1 VIPDF
6 AASSLWLIALVF
18 GGSAATVWVAGSKL
32 AGYANVLADRTGI
45 GKAFTGL
52 VLLGG
57 VTSLPEA
64 AVSVTAAIDG
74 DAALAINNLLGG
86 VTMQVT
92 ILAAADLLVL
102 RAITTVVV
110 QPAVILQGAF
120 GVLMLTVVAVA
131 IGIGDIG
138 VAGVGLASLALVVL
152 TATGVWMAKAD
163 ENLPGWTPVNRPSP
177 DTPAPPRSSES
188 TRQMRLTGLV
198 GRIAVAGVVVLL
210 AGVLLARTA
219 EAIAEQ
225 TGLGSSFV
233 GAVLVAISTS
243 LPEISTVLAAI
254 RLGQYGMA
262 FSDIFGTNL
271 FDIALIFVVDAFYT
285 GQPVLLEVGNFSL
298 FAALLGAAATLVYI
312 IGLIERRDG
321 ALPRIGYD
329 SVAVTTL
336 YLCGLVVMYRLR

>member
-1 VIPDF
+1 MIPDF
-6 AASSLWLIALVF
+6 VALPLWLTAIVF
-18 GGSAATVWVAGSKL
+18 GAAAAVVWLAGSRL
-32 AGYANVLADRTGI
+32 AGYANVLADHTGI

-64 AVSVTAAIDG
+64 AVSVTAAMDG

-92 ILAAADLLVL
+92 ILAAGDLLVR

-120 GVLMLTVVAVA
+120 GVLMLTIVAAAVA
-131 IGIGDIG
+131 IGEIGF
-138 VAGVGLASLALVVL
+138 AGVGLGSLTLVVL
-152 TATGVWMAKAD
+152 CATGVWMAKAD
-163 ENLPGWTPVNRPSP
+163 ENLPGWTAVNRPPP
-177 DTPAPPRSSES
+177 DTALPARSPEPA
-188 TRQMRLTGLV
+188 REIRLMALV
-198 GRIAVAGVVVLL
+198 GRIGVAGVVVLL
-210 AGVLLARTA
+210 AGVLLARTGEAVA
-219 EAIAEQ
+219 ERTA
-225 TGLGSSFV
+225 LGSSFV

-243 LPEISTVLAAI
+243 LPEISTVIAAI

-262 FSDIFGTNL
+262 FSDVFGTNL
-271 FDIALIFVVDAFYT
+271 FDIALIFVVDAFYP
-285 GQPVLLEVGNFSL
+285 GQAVLLAVGNFSL
-298 FAALLGAAATLVYI
+298 FAALLGAAATLIYM

-329 SVAVTTL
+329 SLAVATL